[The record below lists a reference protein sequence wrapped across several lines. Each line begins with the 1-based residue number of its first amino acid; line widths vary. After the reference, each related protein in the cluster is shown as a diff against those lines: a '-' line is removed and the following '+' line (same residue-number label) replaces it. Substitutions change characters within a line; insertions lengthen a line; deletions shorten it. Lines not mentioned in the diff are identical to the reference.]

1 MHSALKKVKSLR
13 HSIMGGSNA
22 PKPSKQ
28 QRASRKAT
36 PKTSRKSSLND
47 INNTEDM
54 ELTALKQVCLSYI
67 DIIESVIDSIPEK
80 KENEP
85 EPDFESVF
93 LQLKT
98 FVTSAKRQ
106 LGRQEIDNKNKEER
120 TLKLKPSEIAALPDL
135 PSEEPFTPS
144 VVSSGSVFSDFP
156 STHSFSDLPL
166 SAPHHHSTQSVSS
179 WMGRKFTSK
188 TLIDDAE
195 KKRIR
200 TEIKVL
206 EKQLKVRKFE
216 LLPQRIWT

>member
-98 FVTSAKRQ
+98 LVTSAKRQ

-135 PSEEPFTPS
+135 PFEEPFTPS
-144 VVSSGSVFSDFP
+144 AVPSSADSVFSDFP
-156 STHSFSDLPL
+156 GIDHQSNGSIISEPL
-166 SAPHHHSTQSVSS
+166 SS
-179 WMGRKFTSK
+179 
-188 TLIDDAE
+188 
-195 KKRIR
+195 
-200 TEIKVL
+200 
-206 EKQLKVRKFE
+206 
-216 LLPQRIWT
+216 